1 MFTRFSLH
9 WFWNP
14 LRRTCRDFSLHLNTT
29 NLQGKRQNIAGT
41 KEKEL
46 KKCIL
51 FLQLATQ
58 KTHQNEE
65 KGKRGKRRAGATAR
79 ISLTSTERTQQ
90 VNRMNKGRIRFDATV
105 KREKEKQSA
114 RPLIA
119 NRERPALPPFRMLP
133 SASAFCLCPYNLN
146 RLSLSLSPF
155 GEERK

>member
-1 MFTRFSLH
+1 M
-9 WFWNP
+9 
-14 LRRTCRDFSLHLNTT
+14 
-29 NLQGKRQNIAGT
+29 K
-41 KEKEL
+41 
-46 KKCIL
+46 
-51 FLQLATQ
+51 
-58 KTHQNEE
+58 
-65 KGKRGKRRAGATAR
+65 KRGKGENAGKRRRDGEDFPNEYRKNTASEQDEQGKGA
-79 ISLTSTERTQQ
+79 
-90 VNRMNKGRIRFDATV
+90 IRRDATV